1 MTKLTKSLIHIS
13 DLRLHA
19 QHGVLPQERLTGNDY
34 SIDINIGYDISRAM
48 QSDNVDDTLNY
59 AEVYSTIKDEMQ
71 QPSSLIEHVAGR
83 IARRLIA
90 EHAEIS
96 TIELRITKL
105 NPPMGA
111 DCKGAGVEIHLTNE
125 KTK

>member
-34 SIDINIGYDISRAM
+34 SIDISIGYDISQAM
-48 QSDNVDDTLNY
+48 LSDNVDDTLNY

-71 QPSSLIEHVAGR
+71 QPSKLIEHVAGR
-83 IARRLIA
+83 ITDRLIA

-96 TIELRITKL
+96 TIALRITKL

-111 DCKGAGVEIHLTNE
+111 DCKGAGVEIHVTNE